1 MQSGF
6 RPGDSCIYQLISITS
21 DIYRSFEKHDE
32 TRALFLDISKAFD
45 KVWHEG
51 LIHKL
56 KCNGISGNLLAFFES
71 YLRNRHQRVAL
82 NGATSEWRGI
92 SAGVPQGS
100 VLGPL
105 LFLVY
110 INDLTDGIKSQMR
123 LFADDSSIF
132 TPVKG
137 VLETHEQLIQDL
149 DTVTSWGYQWK
160 MVFNPDITKQ
170 AVEVIFSVKKNK
182 PGHPELTF
190 NGVPVAR
197 EDHTK
202 HLGVHLDSRLNFPS
216 TSWNLS
222 GVRPRVLV

>member
-1 MQSGF
+1 M
-6 RPGDSCIYQLISITS
+6 
-21 DIYRSFEKHDE
+21 
-32 TRALFLDISKAFD
+32 DISKAFD
-45 KVWHEG
+45 KVWHED

-105 LFLVY
+105 LFFVY
-110 INDLTDGIKSQMR
+110 INNLTDGIKSQMR

-132 TPVKG
+132 TPVGG
-137 VLETHEQLIQDL
+137 VLEAHEQLVQDL
-149 DTVTSWGYQWK
+149 DTVTSWK

-170 AVEVIFSVKKNK
+170 DVEVIFSVKKK
-182 PGHPELTF
+182 
-190 NGVPVAR
+190 
-197 EDHTK
+197 
-202 HLGVHLDSRLNFPS
+202 
-216 TSWNLS
+216 
-222 GVRPRVLV
+222 